1 VGLILASY
9 VLDTNIL
16 LYWLGDRLEDPLPKG
31 IYSVSIIS
39 EIELLSYG
47 NLDLV
52 AERKIRGLLSELLI
66 VNVNDDVKE
75 QTIALR
81 KKYRLKLPDAVIA
94 ATTLSL
100 GATLLTNDVAFLKM
114 TEISVRSLPLKHD

>member
-1 VGLILASY
+1 MGLILASY
-9 VLDTNIL
+9 ILDTNIL
-16 LYWLGDRLEDPLPKG
+16 LYWLGDRLEDSLPKG

-47 NLDLV
+47 DLDLV
-52 AERKIRGLLSELLI
+52 AERKIRELLSELLI
-66 VNVNDDVKE
+66 VKINDDVKG

-100 GATLLTNDVAFLKM
+100 GATLLTNDAAFLKM